1 MKRRLGIFLYVLLT
15 LLFLKVISVG
25 LGWINLPN
33 DAAVTAGVCVIGA
46 IVVLSPGLYIK
57 IWKKMINP
65 TITTTK
71 ENDNEV

>member
-25 LGWINLPN
+25 LGWINFPN

-46 IVVLSPGLYIK
+46 IVVLSPGLYVK